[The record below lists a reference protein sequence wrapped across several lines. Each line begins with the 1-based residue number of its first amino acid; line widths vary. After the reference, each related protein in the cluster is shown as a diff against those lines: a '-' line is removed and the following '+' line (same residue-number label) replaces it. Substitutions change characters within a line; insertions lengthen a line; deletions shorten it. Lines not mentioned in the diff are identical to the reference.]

1 MSSPTVPREPDRPAP
16 PRVDP
21 RVYDERYYRQVCAG
35 AQEWSESG
43 GTRAAGM
50 YAGYVQRAA
59 IGQGEVVVDLGTG
72 RGELL
77 VAAVAAGARLA
88 VGVEYS
94 PDGVALAARTLAS
107 VPAATPAATGVAGTA
122 AVLAADVRAVP
133 LRAGVA
139 DVVTMLEVVEHLTPV
154 ELRAGLAEA
163 HRLLRPGGRLLVHT
177 MPTRTVYEVTY
188 RAQRLAA
195 PWRWRAWPRDPRS
208 DEERVMHVNE
218 QTRRRLDRALADAG
232 FVDRTVEPGAWIW
245 DGFVP
250 SVRARRTYARLAR
263 FRLTRAFGVCDLW
276 AVARRT
282 TSVNA
287 GAQ

>member
-1 MSSPTVPREPDRPAP
+1 
-16 PRVDP
+16 
-21 RVYDERYYRQVCAG
+21 
-35 AQEWSESG
+35 
-43 GTRAAGM
+43 M
-50 YAGYVQRAA
+50 YAGYVHRAA
-59 IGQGEVVVDLGTG
+59 VGRGEVVVDLGTG

-77 VAAVAAGARLA
+77 VAAVSASARLA
-88 VGVEYS
+88 VGVEHS
-94 PDGVALAARTLAS
+94 RDGVALAARTLAAAS
-107 VPAATPAATGVAGTA
+107 EVTSSATSAATSAGSGAGVAGPA

-139 DVVTMLEVVEHLTPV
+139 DVVTMLDVVEHLTPV
-154 ELRAGLAEA
+154 ELQAGLAEA

-218 QTRRRLDRALADAG
+218 QTRWRLDRALADAG

-263 FRLTRAFGVCDLW
+263 FRLTRCFGACDLW
-276 AVARRT
+276 AVARRS
-282 TSVNA
+282 TSGHA
-287 GAQ
+287 GAR